1 MWSLMYIEVKVK
13 TFLQTMH
20 LYVKES
26 LFKWWVAVS
35 SPDSLMTGSGAQGSA
50 DEMGDEY
57 K

>member
-1 MWSLMYIEVKVK
+1 
-13 TFLQTMH
+13 MH

-50 DEMGDEY
+50 DEMGDE
-57 K
+57 